1 CRGGDG
7 ARAPLRAWA
16 PCTTRPRRAAGRPWR
31 PPAAPPGVGSLPA
44 DDREAGLERLSWK
57 VAASRRSGGVMVD
70 PRASEAGFDPAS
82 VDLGAGGGPGG
93 GAGGGAGGGRGA
105 GGGGGRGRPGRAR
118 AAGAVARAPV

>member
-1 CRGGDG
+1 EVAAEIRRRLDAGLTVQ
-7 ARAPLRAWA
+7 PLAY
-16 PCTTRPRRAAGRPWR
+16 
-31 PPAAPPGVGSLPA
+31 PPEVGSLPA

-70 PRASEAGFDPAS
+70 PRASEAGFDPPG
-82 VDLGAGGGPGG
+82 VDLGAGGGPSR
-93 GAGGGAGGGRGA
+93 GAAGGAGGGRGA